1 MAESQSDILKRIR
14 NIEREL
20 VAAGKSIERISA
32 QIVKL
37 SERKAK
43 LEAKLVKPEAQPP
56 LA

>member
-1 MAESQSDILKRIR
+1 MAESESETLKRIR

-37 SERKAK
+37 NERKAK
-43 LEAKLVKPEAQPP
+43 LEAKLVKPE
-56 LA
+56 